1 MISPPQQQIEDAYAR
16 LQALNLNLDLTRG
29 KPSAEQL
36 DLSDDLDGILK
47 GDYHLDDGTDLR
59 NYGGLDGIP
68 AAKKL
73 GAELLEVPVENVL
86 VGGNSSLSL
95 MYHYVLHALHIGV
108 RGPESA
114 WSKSKQG
121 VAKVLCPVPGY
132 DRHFT
137 ICEELGLEMI
147 PVAMDEN
154 GPDMN
159 EVEALVKSDSAIKA
173 MWCVPKYSNPS
184 GCVYNDEVVER
195 LAALGKIAGEHFRIL
210 YDNAYA
216 VHDLQ
221 EPPPQLANMWQ
232 ACERQ
237 NSHDSVVQ
245 FGSTSKVTFAGAG
258 LAFLASSLA
267 NLATLKKHLVTVS
280 IGPDKINQQRHVMF
294 MQQQGGLD
302 KLMQKHAAIIKPK
315 FDCVLDALDKGLGNR
330 AMGNWTMPQG
340 GYFVSFYTLPG
351 LASEVVKLAAEAG
364 VKLTPAGA
372 AYPYGK
378 DPEDRHIR
386 LAPTFPT
393 IAELQQAMEV
403 FITCVQ
409 LASSRQ
415 QA

>member
-1 MISPPQQQIEDAYAR
+1 MVSPAQQQVEEEYAR

-47 GDYHLDDGTDLR
+47 GHYHLDDGTDLR

-68 AAKKL
+68 AAKQL
-73 GAELLEVPVENVL
+73 GAELLQVPVENVL

-108 RGPESA
+108 HGPGSA
-114 WSKSKQG
+114 WSRSKQG
-121 VAKVLCPVPGY
+121 PVKILCPVPGY

-137 ICEELGLEMI
+137 ICEELGLKMI
-147 PVAMDEN
+147 PVAMDEH
-154 GPDMN
+154 GPDMDKA
-159 EVEALVKSDSAIKA
+159 EELVKSDPAIKA
-173 MWCVPKYSNPS
+173 IWCVPKYSNPS
-184 GCVYNDEVVER
+184 GCVYSDAVVER
-195 LAALGKIAGEHFRIL
+195 LAALGKVAGEYFRVL

-221 EPPPQLANMWQ
+221 ENPPRLANMWQ

-237 NSHDSVVQ
+237 GTHDSVVQ

-258 LAFLASSLA
+258 LAFLATSQA
-267 NLATLKKHLVTVS
+267 NLAALKKHLLTVS
-280 IGPDKINQQRHVMF
+280 IGPDKINQQRHVLF
-294 MQQQGGLD
+294 MAQQGGLG

-315 FDCVLDALDKGLGNR
+315 FDCVLQALEKGLGNR
-330 AMGNWTMPQG
+330 SMGSWTEPQG

-351 LASEVVKLAAEAG
+351 LASEVVRLAGEAG

-372 AYPYGK
+372 AFPYGK

-393 IAELQQAMEV
+393 IEELQQAMEV
-403 FITCVQ
+403 FVTCVQ
-409 LASSRQ
+409 LASRRKQS
-415 QA
+415 